1 MPLLSLTLDRPTFN
15 LLDTITT
22 HLELTK
28 EEVIA
33 QALQEFYEKYRV
45 EKKLK
50 SFDNGQVHELSQ
62 QEYARLK
69 AEQ

>member
-1 MPLLSLTLDRPTFN
+1 MPLLSLTLDRPTCN
-15 LLDTITT
+15 ILDNVTA
-22 HLELTK
+22 HLDLTK

-33 QALQEFYEKYRV
+33 QALHEFYEKHKV

-50 SFDNGQVHELSQ
+50 SLDNGQVFELSQ